1 MIDILLI
8 SFSKP
13 FQACRGDEKD
23 RVLME
28 SNGREDLPYRRNR
41 GDSSNNRLN
50 SPATKRGRRGSLGTD
65 AQSVPD
71 PWNVGHGDIDK
82 ARPTW
87 EDMIIAYSTIPG
99 YTSMRDHE
107 KGTWFIQS
115 LVEVFMNHAG
125 EHELIDLLRMTSERL
140 SGFKSEDGEKQTCN
154 IEMRHLYKKIY
165 FQPGI
170 FQEAQ
175 NGNRQNYSKVN
186 TL

>member
-1 MIDILLI
+1 
-8 SFSKP
+8 
-13 FQACRGDEKD
+13 
-23 RVLME
+23 ME
-28 SNGREDLPYRRNR
+28 TNGRNDVHAAHRRNR
-41 GDSSNNRLN
+41 GDSAGRLN

-65 AQSVPD
+65 AISVPD
-71 PWNVGHGDIDK
+71 PWNAGHGDIDK

-99 YTSMRDHE
+99 FTSMRDHD

-140 SGFKSEDGEKQTCN
+140 SGFKSELGEKQTCN

-170 FQEAQ
+170 FEDMPKQKDR
-175 NGNRQNYSKVN
+175 GNTKLS
-186 TL
+186 L

>member
-1 MIDILLI
+1 
-8 SFSKP
+8 
-13 FQACRGDEKD
+13 
-23 RVLME
+23 ME
-28 SNGREDLPYRRNR
+28 SNGRNDLSSAFRRNR
-41 GDSSNNRLN
+41 GDSVGRLN
-50 SPATKRGRRGSLGTD
+50 SPVTKRGRRGSLDTD
-65 AQSVPD
+65 AHSVLD
-71 PWNVGHGDIDK
+71 PWNTGHGDIDK

-99 YTSMRDHE
+99 FTSMRDHD

-140 SGFKSEDGEKQTCN
+140 SGFKSELGEKQTCN

-170 FQEAQ
+170 FGET
-175 NGNRQNYSKVN
+175 VN
-186 TL
+186 NKKIV